1 MNVYLKKFLQRGLMF
16 GGFGPIIAAVIY
28 FAISQSTPS
37 FSIGGVGM
45 LLAVV
50 STYVVAFLVAGASV
64 FNQIEHWSLARSLLC
79 HFSLYYIAYVT
90 CYLVNAWIPFSWNA
104 LLIFTGV
111 FVGGYALVWII
122 VYLCMRHTGKK
133 LNEKL

>member
-1 MNVYLKKFLQRGLMF
+1 MNMYVKRFLQRGLVS
-16 GGFGPIIAAVIY
+16 GGFGPIIAGVVY
-28 FAISQSTPS
+28 YCVSLSVPD
-37 FSIGGVGM
+37 FSLGGKDV
-45 LLAVV
+45 LLAIL
-50 STYVVAFLVAGASV
+50 STYVMAFLLAGASV
-64 FNQIEHWSLARSLLC
+64 FNQVEHWSPARSLLC

-90 CYLVNAWIPFSWNA
+90 CYLVNAWIPFSWDA

-122 VYLCMRHTGKK
+122 VYLCARHTGKK

>member
-1 MNVYLKKFLQRGLMF
+1 MNIYLKRFLQRGLAF
-16 GGFGPIIAAVIY
+16 GGFGPIIAGIVYYIISLSVPM
-28 FAISQSTPS
+28 FAL
-37 FSIGGVGM
+37 GGKEVLVGI
-45 LLAVV
+45 V
-50 STYVVAFLVAGASV
+50 STYVLAFLMAGASV
-64 FNQIEHWSLARSLLC
+64 FNQIEHWSLARSLFC

-90 CYLVNAWIPFSWNA
+90 CYLVNAWIPFSWDA

-122 VYLCMRHTGKK
+122 VYLCARHTGKK